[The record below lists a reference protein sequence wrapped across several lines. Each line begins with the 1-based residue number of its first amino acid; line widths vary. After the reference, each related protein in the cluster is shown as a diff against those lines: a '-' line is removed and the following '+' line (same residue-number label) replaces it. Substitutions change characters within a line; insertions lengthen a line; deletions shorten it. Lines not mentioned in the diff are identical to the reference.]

1 VPFSS
6 IHVASARSDVL
17 SARLAEVEFICEVAY
32 PKATIG
38 ERLVV
43 ADMSRRRPRVA
54 GVNYAGRPAK
64 LIVAT
69 HYGQAAGRIMVR
81 RLRFL

>member
-43 ADMSRRRPRVA
+43 AEKSLKRSMARPDETSLA
-54 GVNYAGRPAK
+54 FYPGRLNAVRS
-64 LIVAT
+64 I
-69 HYGQAAGRIMVR
+69 AAC
-81 RLRFL
+81 